1 MNKKRIIV
9 LFILIAIISITYFV
23 KITGKTGNKIEQ
35 VSYNQENNTF
45 TCNYRGLSR
54 SFILCLPEDYN
65 NQTSILIMLHGLG
78 GSAFNFKNDTF
89 MEKTANPRN
98 YAVIYMEGTVDPEN
112 KSHGKGWQFHQNKI
126 SKNDVAFIIDLAKY
140 CQNTYKLGNRVFA
153 VGFSNGGFMVNKL
166 ASTRPDF
173 FTGVASV
180 AGMMPKDVWEVRK
193 NKGSIAYLQ
202 INGTKD
208 DVVPMDLNGSSKLS
222 PNPAMEKVIDY
233 YIDLNKISHE
243 CKTYSISNVATMQ
256 NYDSKVAWVIIE
268 DGRHNWP
275 SMSFSKF
282 EPNDLI
288 LDFFDKQ

>member
-9 LFILIAIISITYFV
+9 LSTLIAIILITYFV
-23 KITGKTGNKIEQ
+23 KTKKDNSDAIKE
-35 VSYNQENNTF
+35 VFYNQENDTF
-45 TCNYRGLSR
+45 NCTYKGLSR
-54 SFILCLPEDYN
+54 SFILCLPENYN

-78 GSAFNFKNDTF
+78 GSASGFKNDTH

-98 YAVIYMEGTVDPEN
+98 YAVIYIEGTVDPQN
-112 KSHGKGWQFHQNKI
+112 KTHGKGWQFHQNKI
-126 SKNDVAFIIDLAKY
+126 SKDDVAFIVDLAKY
-140 CQNTYKLGNRVFA
+140 CQKTYKLGNRVFA
-153 VGFSNGGFMVNKL
+153 AGFSNGGFMINKL

-193 NKGSIAYLQ
+193 NKGAIAYLQ

-208 DVVPMDLNGSSKLS
+208 DVVSMDLNGSSKTS
-222 PNPAMEKVIDY
+222 INPAIEKVLDY
-233 YIDLNKISHE
+233 YIGLNKIPHD
-243 CKTYSISNVATMQ
+243 CKTTSISDIATM
-256 NYDSKVAWVIIE
+256 YDYSSKVVWVIIE